1 MTKQATRIVDAL
13 GPRPH
18 GIYSDRD
25 HHGNPRIAV
34 TLPRKGKRG
43 GRRLKSLTGHNRN
56 IAYPYLSSILF
67 DHTGHH
73 FAFDTASLSHEYHAI
88 SEDAAIH
95 MMLLMAAVRHE
106 PEYTK
111 ANALAQAIAH
121 MNHCE
126 AKWWYACYAR
136 VNHSRKVMQA
146 LALMHI

>member
-1 MTKQATRIVDAL
+1 MIGQDIRIIDAL

-18 GIYSDRD
+18 GVYSDRD
-25 HHGNPRIAV
+25 RHGNPRIAV

-67 DHTGHH
+67 DHTGRH

-106 PEYTK
+106 PEY
-111 ANALAQAIAH
+111 ANALALAQAIAY

-126 AKWWYACYAR
+126 AKWWYARHAKG
-136 VNHSRKVMQA
+136 NHSRKVIQA